1 MSLAER
7 LDKFL
12 QDFDPFEYAD
22 CEGSVEK
29 AEKILQESPETVISD
44 LLDILEDLEA
54 RGQI

>member
-7 LDKFL
+7 IDKFYH
-12 QDFDPFEYAD
+12 DFDPYEYAD
-22 CEGSVEK
+22 TEGNVEN
-29 AEKILQESPETVISD
+29 AEKILRESPETVISN

>member
-7 LDKFL
+7 LDKFYE
-12 QDFDPFEYAD
+12 DYDPYGYDDAD
-22 CEGSVEK
+22 VTVLD
-29 AEKILQESPETVISD
+29 AERILRESPETVISD

>member
-12 QDFDPFEYAD
+12 SNFDPFEYAD

-29 AEKILQESPETVISD
+29 AEIILQESPETVISD
-44 LLDILEDLEA
+44 LLDILEDMEA